1 MYHSHALLLFL
12 LLKLLTDDER
22 GKIPFKPSHQTIWK
36 WLLCCAEAVAA
47 SSKEF
52 NVAIEQSQ
60 PLPDGLA

>member
-1 MYHSHALLLFL
+1 MYHSYALLLFL
-12 LLKLLTDDER
+12 LLKLLMDDEK
-22 GKIPFKPSHQTIWK
+22 GKIPSGQSHQTIWR

-52 NVAIEQSQ
+52 IVAIEQSQ

>member
-1 MYHSHALLLFL
+1 M
-12 LLKLLTDDER
+12 KREKT
-22 GKIPFKPSHQTIWK
+22 PFGQSHQIIWK
-36 WLLCCAEAVAA
+36 RLLCCAEAVAA